1 MKVQVLKSLQINGVH
16 IEQLDVVDVDGQMA
30 EELFTANR
38 AIPYVEKPKPK
49 RTGKKV
55 KNVNSN

>member
-1 MKVQVLKSLQINGVH
+1 MKIQVLKSLQINGVH
-16 IEQLDVVDVDGQMA
+16 IEQLDVVDVDGQIA
-30 EELFTANR
+30 DELLTANR

-49 RTGKKV
+49 RTKKP

>member
-49 RTGKKV
+49 RTRKKV

>member
-1 MKVQVLKSLQINGVH
+1 MKVQVLKSLQINGKH

-49 RTGKKV
+49 RTKKLR
-55 KNVNSN
+55 NVNSN

>member
-38 AIPYVEKPKPK
+38 AIPYVEKPNPK
-49 RTGKKV
+49 RTKKP

>member
-1 MKVQVLKSLQINGVH
+1 MKIQVLKSIQIAGNHVAA
-16 IEQLDVVDVDGQMA
+16 LDVVDVDGQIA
-30 EELFTANR
+30 DEILTANR

-49 RTGKKV
+49 RTKKP

>member
-1 MKVQVLKSLQINGVH
+1 MKVQVLKSLQINGKH

-49 RTGKKV
+49 RTKKPR
-55 KNVNSN
+55 NVNSN

>member
-49 RTGKKV
+49 RTKKLR
-55 KNVNSN
+55 NVNSN

>member
-30 EELFTANR
+30 DELFTANR
-38 AIPYVEKPKPK
+38 AIPYVEKPK
-49 RTGKKV
+49 RTKKPR
-55 KNVNSN
+55 NVNSN

>member
-38 AIPYVEKPKPK
+38 AIP
-49 RTGKKV
+49 
-55 KNVNSN
+55 

>member
-1 MKVQVLKSLQINGVH
+1 MKIQVLKSLQINGVH
-16 IEQLDVVDVDGQMA
+16 IEQLDVVDVDGQIA
-30 EELFTANR
+30 DELFTANR

-49 RTGKKV
+49 RTKKP